1 LLTDLQGQ
9 QVARERLIEDKI
21 SFLKAYPAVSDA
33 NMSLPQ
39 GYPSISHDRARAFN
53 DRENPCA
60 PDNISGLKKRLSLLL
75 GYPDLIFVAEAVA
88 DLGINQYTVTFR
100 LQDRNDKVWLAG
112 EITVT
117 ATGPDQIRAPAFR
130 EILRQMVQP
139 GAYEIAGED
148 GQFRLK
154 LLDNL
159 GVTLGQHPELFPT
172 AAAAEA
178 LQNELVSWS
187 ANEQAIVV
195 EHLLLRPKFPGDA
208 LYPACVEGACKTCGD
223 EDPYSFRLT
232 LVMPGWTAPFNT
244 NLNMRDFA
252 ERTSRQETPSH
263 LLPKICWV
271 GNDGYIEN
279 PCAPVISDLAALI
292 ATQGLTGD
300 GEQPTETEAC
310 TCAAAIYAIYSAVF
324 EDWYLDKTLVYFQSE
339 ALQTALAKEFSAKVS
354 FTGIDCPIVLIT
366 ALKDAIQVMLVAHFH
381 HIVLNGWQFERFENA
396 WCQWLEANAE
406 FDWTAERLQE
416 RVTAILV
423 SNVKS
428 AAETITSTQ
437 EELCK
442 CAADILMKYGMDF
455 YHWLEAKF
463 SEGKTLEDP
472 PDFSPEKVTLCP
484 GFIFNAGTAD
494 QIEELLQNR
503 YNAYKVVSYR
513 LWILVNLLSQLTSTY
528 PVATLHDCDAGSDQN
543 PVLLGKTALGS

>member
-1 LLTDLQGQ
+1 
-9 QVARERLIEDKI
+9 
-21 SFLKAYPAVSDA
+21 
-33 NMSLPQ
+33 
-39 GYPSISHDRARAFN
+39 
-53 DRENPCA
+53 
-60 PDNISGLKKRLSLLL
+60 
-75 GYPDLIFVAEAVA
+75 
-88 DLGINQYTVTFR
+88 
-100 LQDRNDKVWLAG
+100 
-112 EITVT
+112 
-117 ATGPDQIRAPAFR
+117 
-130 EILRQMVQP
+130 
-139 GAYEIAGED
+139 
-148 GQFRLK
+148 
-154 LLDNL
+154 
-159 GVTLGQHPELFPT
+159 
-172 AAAAEA
+172 
-178 LQNELVSWS
+178 
-187 ANEQAIVV
+187 
-195 EHLLLRPKFPGDA
+195 
-208 LYPACVEGACKTCGD
+208 VEGACKTCGD

-279 PCAPVISDLAALI
+279 PCAPVISDLAALL

-300 GEQPTETEAC
+300 GEKPTETEAC

-324 EDWYLDKTLVYFQSE
+324 EDWFLDKTLVYFQSE

-354 FTGIDCPIVLIT
+354 LTGIDCPIVLDA
-366 ALKDAIQVMLVAHFH
+366 ALQDAIQAMLVGHFH
-381 HIVLNGWQFERFENA
+381 HIALYGWQFERFENA

-406 FDWTAERLQE
+406 YDWTAERLQE

-423 SNVKS
+423 SNVKT
-428 AAETITSTQ
+428 AAETITSIQ
-437 EELCK
+437 EALCT
-442 CAADILMKYGMDF
+442 CAADMVMKYGMDF